1 MGYQQALEKA
11 WREVSGATD
20 GKLFSVRLLSD
31 NYDIDISARSV
42 MSSSCNVPA
51 KDYAAIIL
59 LHYLAQKLAFRTLP
73 EPAGEWIDFNSL
85 PGGEGYYP
93 AFKKRTID
101 RVLAKYGK
109 DPEEL
114 LGVISRMPAKTANFG
129 DASVVIYPFAE
140 VGIMIKISKGDEE
153 FGPDANILF
162 DRNISKIFCTEDVVV
177 LTEMVVH
184 QI

>member
-11 WREVSGATD
+11 WQDVSEAT
-20 GKLFSVRLLSD
+20 GGGLFSVKLLSD
-31 NYDIDISARSV
+31 TYDIDVSKRSA

-51 KDYAAIIL
+51 KDYAVIIL
-59 LHYLAQKLAFRTLP
+59 LHYLTQKMAFKTLP

-109 DPEEL
+109 NPEEL
-114 LGVISRMPAKTANFG
+114 RGILERMPAKPSRFG
-129 DASVVIYPFAE
+129 DASVVIYPFPE
-140 VGIMIKISKGDEE
+140 VGIMIQVSGGDEE

-162 DRNISKIFCTEDVVV
+162 DRNISKIFCTEDIVV
-177 LTEMVVH
+177 LSEMVVH
-184 QI
+184 QL